1 MSPAAIY
8 SSPAVTTTT
17 SIGTIQEQVPRSE
30 LSLEHRLDCAVQC
43 AGQFRGLGLKSSSW
57 YLVFSCRGRL
67 FLLSRHRESKN
78 KRHPTCL
85 FILWN
90 ICGKQENDKHPC
102 SKSNIFDL
110 WNFRNIIYTF
120 DCAELSIQQ
129 NPNLWLRTEDIWM
142 APQSH
147 SSPHL
152 NLGHVQ
158 RAVYSVH
165 GIMGTGIPN
174 KFTYLWPRPDG

>member
-1 MSPAAIY
+1 MPPAAIY
-8 SSPAVTTTT
+8 SSPAVPTTTTT

-67 FLLSRHRESKN
+67 FLHSRHRESKN

-120 DCAELSIQQ
+120 DRAEF
-129 NPNLWLRTEDIWM
+129 RFEIWTK
-142 APQSH
+142 SK
-147 SSPHL
+147 SVVENGRHL
-152 NLGHVQ
+152 NGSTKPLCSTFESRSCPECCVDTVKILC
-158 RAVYSVH
+158 RYWVDTV
-165 GIMGTGIPN
+165 
-174 KFTYLWPRPDG
+174 

>member
-1 MSPAAIY
+1 MQCR
-8 SSPAVTTTT
+8 AV
-17 SIGTIQEQVPRSE
+17 
-30 LSLEHRLDCAVQC
+30 

-129 NPNLWLRTEDIWM
+129 NPNLWLRTQRKTFEWLHKATLLHIWISVM
-142 APQSH
+142 SRVLSRYWVDTEYGRLETSSGTIFSPWADHRHRRPASGSQSCRWWGF
-147 SSPHL
+147 SSRCSHASSLL
-152 NLGHVQ
+152 NPAQ
-158 RAVYSVH
+158 R
-165 GIMGTGIPN
+165 
-174 KFTYLWPRPDG
+174 

>member
-1 MSPAAIY
+1 MLHVTFFKVMGIY
-8 SSPAVTTTT
+8 ERNNCAREKFIRGWGRNQMLQCRGIIVWFPHHNNKKYPKWT
-17 SIGTIQEQVPRSE
+17 SDSV
-30 LSLEHRLDCAVQC
+30 
-43 AGQFRGLGLKSSSW
+43 
-57 YLVFSCRGRL
+57 VFSCRSRL
-67 FLLSRHRESKN
+67 LLHSRHRESKN

-120 DCAELSIQQ
+120 DRAEFRFEQ
-129 NPNLWLRTEDIWM
+129 NPNQWLRTEDIWM

-147 SSPHL
+147 SAPHL

-158 RAVYSVH
+158 SAV
-165 GIMGTGIPN
+165 
-174 KFTYLWPRPDG
+174 

>member
-1 MSPAAIY
+1 MPPAAAIY
-8 SSPAVTTTT
+8 SSPSVTTTTTT

-129 NPNLWLRTEDIWM
+129 NPNLWLRTQRKTFEWLHKATLLHIWI
-142 APQSH
+142 
-147 SSPHL
+147 
-152 NLGHVQ
+152 
-158 RAVYSVH
+158 SV
-165 GIMGTGIPN
+165 MSRVLCRYCVDTV
-174 KFTYLWPRPDG
+174 

>member
-1 MSPAAIY
+1 MEKHQKNHFWNFALF
-8 SSPAVTTTT
+8 TRFNL
-17 SIGTIQEQVPRSE
+17 SIGLLLYHHHDQDQCWYNSGAGSAQWTLIRTSSG
-30 LSLEHRLDCAVQC
+30 LLDCAVQC
-43 AGQFRGLGLKSSSW
+43 AGQFRGLGLKSSSR

-67 FLLSRHRESKN
+67 LLHSRHRESKN

-120 DCAELSIQQ
+120 DRAEFRFEQ
-129 NPNLWLRTEDIWM
+129 NPNQWLRTEDIWM
-142 APQSH
+142 APPQSH
-147 SSPHL
+147 SAPHL

-158 RAVYSVH
+158 SAV
-165 GIMGTGIPN
+165 
-174 KFTYLWPRPDG
+174 